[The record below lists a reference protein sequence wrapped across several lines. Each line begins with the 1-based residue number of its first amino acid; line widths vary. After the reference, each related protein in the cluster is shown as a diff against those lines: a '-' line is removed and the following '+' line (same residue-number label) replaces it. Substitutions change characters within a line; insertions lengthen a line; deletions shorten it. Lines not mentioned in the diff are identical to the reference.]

1 MKNIKIILLFFL
13 YSIQLLYCQ
22 EIKQIE
28 VTYVKGLKRINDK
41 SEKAP
46 SVLKDI
52 EYILK
57 ADKEKAVFEFNKNNL
72 LKVDENNKRYITQG
86 GSYGIFYTNIPLKE
100 KIQQLEE
107 ENRSYRIKHDKYN
120 WILTKEKK
128 VISGYNSYKAYTID
142 KKYDLLRDTIV
153 QREFVVWYTPEIP
166 FQFGPAG
173 FDGLPGLV
181 LTAKRDGYYYI
192 AKDIKLY
199 KNNQFEI
206 QKPQKGTL
214 INSKQYDS
222 IGVENIRKKYG
233 NKFIENVR
241 KSSRKKRS

>member
-1 MKNIKIILLFFL
+1 MGF
-13 YSIQLLYCQ
+13 
-22 EIKQIE
+22 
-28 VTYVKGLKRINDK
+28 
-41 SEKAP
+41 
-46 SVLKDI
+46 
-52 EYILK
+52 
-57 ADKEKAVFEFNKNNL
+57 
-72 LKVDENNKRYITQG
+72 
-86 GSYGIFYTNIPLKE
+86 FYTNIPLKE

-107 ENRSYRIKHDKYN
+107 ETRSFRIKHDKYN

-142 KKYDLLRDTIV
+142 KKYDVLRDTIV
-153 QREFVVWYTPEIP
+153 QREFVVCYTPEIP

-206 QKPQKGTL
+206 QKPQKGTS

-222 IGVENIRKKYG
+222 IGVENSRKKYG